1 MARRVAGI
9 RPPPTSPLWDGG
21 RLRFADA
28 GALPLAPGDWV
39 VVDEADAE
47 GHPSAGDGWV
57 GEVVVAPEQSVEA
70 VSLGTLP
77 RIARLA
83 HPDER
88 PPARTEGTGL
98 TLLRSLGLPD
108 AATHA
113 TRTDP
118 TSPEA

>member
-1 MARRVAGI
+1 MARRIAGI
-9 RPPPTSPLWDGG
+9 RPPPTSPRWDGG

-47 GHPSAGDGWV
+47 GRPGAGDGWV
-57 GEVVVAPEQSVEA
+57 GEVVVAPEQIVEA
-70 VSLGTLP
+70 ASFGTLP

-98 TLLRSLGLPD
+98 VLLRSLGLP
-108 AATHA
+108 AADTHA

-118 TSPEA
+118 TSPES